1 MTDYCSKFR
10 LHPELQSVPQ
20 LPSLLGVS
28 LSIPQNT
35 VLWRRALLKLRDGAD
50 PSLPT
55 PSQQGRDTPPSQ
67 PFAKPPTFHLW
78 VCGGLCSFLG
88 CERAIAGTS
97 SPPTSWQKP
106 DTNSQRPQEKASDPG
121 VMGWREGDAL
131 QDAAGNGQGDHSVD
145 SGSHPGGGKRPLHSL
160 LVTTSAYHTS
170 LCLLITFAGLS

>member
-55 PSQQGRDTPPSQ
+55 PSQQGRDTPSSQ
-67 PFAKPPTFHLW
+67 PVCQAPHLPPL
-78 VCGGLCSFLG
+78 GLRRALFFLG
-88 CERAIAGTS
+88 
-97 SPPTSWQKP
+97 
-106 DTNSQRPQEKASDPG
+106 
-121 VMGWREGDAL
+121 V
-131 QDAAGNGQGDHSVD
+131 
-145 SGSHPGGGKRPLHSL
+145 
-160 LVTTSAYHTS
+160 
-170 LCLLITFAGLS
+170 